1 MKKFS
6 SIMILSMI
14 CALLM
19 TSAAFADHFA
29 TTDMTWAE
37 FYAGETGQTAE
48 ELTAAG
54 LDAVTSATNRI
65 SGRFSQLVSSN
76 DGYQIIGV
84 KAVQVRMSDTVYE
97 ALKSD
102 TRYTFVETEFD
113 EYKEVSADGSFG
125 AMVSDLKTATNAS
138 VTSLSSGPASTWG
151 NYSLNL
157 ANVSEITL
165 TSGDERFDL
174 GATLTTSD
182 GKVYGLRH
190 NSNLWF
196 NASTIAFCVNADYKE
211 PHGSTRDYAYTQDLV
226 GKTITKITY
235 ILKDQPNVEID
246 CNVYVT
252 EPTSAEVKVE
262 VLSPDAAKLT
272 VENSE
277 SGADYAPVSVYRG
290 SGRGRT
296 SLTAETNYT
305 FENGVLT
312 ITSDDMATLQD
323 YTVIFSDANKKYND
337 ISATFNFYYH
347 YATTD
352 MTWAEF
358 YAGEVGET
366 VSDLETAGL
375 DAIST
380 PTTGHSNRFPLLLS
394 AESPDVSGT
403 VISGEKAVQVR
414 MSDDVYQTLK
424 SNSRYKF
431 VSGVFSEYK
440 VVNSDGTFGKMLTSL
455 TSVDATVSLASG
467 ASARWGQYQINISGA
482 NIDIGLSN
490 KIATKFLGVVLETSD
505 GKKYGMRH
513 DNNLW
518 SDANTIAFCVNENY
532 TEPHGQG
539 TKRDYDYTAD
549 LADKTISKIT
559 FLIKDAADVEISCN
573 LKVKSLS
580 SATATATVSGDD
592 TVNFTLSDS
601 SYTLSSVSSGSGRNA
616 KTLDSSDY
624 TYSNGVLTITSGGSG
639 SYTAYF
645 TSEQYTD
652 ISASFTFDNYYATT
666 DMTWAEFYAGET
678 GSSKSELEAAGLDA
692 VSSSTNRIS
701 GRFSQLVA
709 SNDGYDIVGVKAVQ
723 VRMSDAV
730 YQVLSKDTRYTLA
743 TKGFSEYKVVSSDG
757 SFGKMTDT
765 GTKTVN
771 DAVVTLSSG
780 GSATW
785 GNYQLEIS
793 GVNITVSSG
802 DTRYDLGA
810 TIETS
815 DGKIYGL
822 RHNSNLWFQA
832 NTIALSFR
840 DFVEPHGIH
849 RDYDYTSDLEGKTLK
864 KITFILKDQADVVIN
879 CDVFLKKWT
888 DATVKATEPETGFL
902 VPLASLDF
910 AFTGVPSDA
919 NYTLSNFQSGSGRNR
934 STISADLYTFANNT
948 LSMKDGFN
956 TGAYRV
962 VFADSNNKYVD
973 LAASFTIYTTDASSL
988 IMPDANNAAELGFLL
1003 TPRGAMAAID
1013 KALDDNKLVNASSYT
1028 TSSDNYSA
1036 AFTNAAN
1043 IITGSGFSFDIA
1055 LKNVSSDYSAIVGFQ
1070 KTFRL
1075 TPANCGSDFAA
1086 ILAEMKKFPVFS
1098 YGGVNYVIIE
1108 DTSKLKDMGLKV
1120 MSLNLDG
1127 TSRDITSD
1135 FSVGAIIE
1143 SDTSIAIIYGGMMA
1157 DSATL
1162 SEGEYLLSP
1171 EGEKLFRDGVKDDH
1185 ITATW
1190 FFVKTSTSSGGGD
1203 TPAPGGSGGSEGDDE
1218 ASTEVPEKAYQE
1230 SQTPSATVQEN
1241 FSEPAVVETVANAIE
1256 KKLGASLPSGVDGAL
1271 IVLPDSAKGDKRDL
1285 TNGEVAALED
1295 ASEDILVVLETM
1307 KVASDGIYY
1316 FKVPSDNLEIGK
1328 LIFIHMFVGNDSETK
1343 SVRSSTYDDEGENAV
1358 FVNDNGEVITKVP
1371 ASKDVNVAAYMEAD
1385 TEYTPVVTTSD
1396 STTTP
1401 SQYHGSGGGGGCNSG
1416 IFSGMILALGLAL
1429 VFKRN

>member
-19 TSAAFADHFA
+19 TGAAFADHFA

-37 FYAGETGQTAE
+37 FYAGEVGEAASDLE
-48 ELTAAG
+48 AAG
-54 LDAVTSATNRI
+54 LDAISTPTTGHTNRFPLLLSAESPDGSGTVI
-65 SGRFSQLVSSN
+65 SGE
-76 DGYQIIGV
+76 
-84 KAVQVRMSDTVYE
+84 KAVPVRMSDSVYN
-97 ALKSD
+97 ALTDKS
-102 TRYTFVETEFD
+102 RYTFVETEFD

-125 AMVSDLKTATNAS
+125 EMVSDHTTAANPVITFVTGAS
-138 VTSLSSGPASTWG
+138 ASWGQYQFTISGVDLDIG
-151 NYSLNL
+151 L
-157 ANVSEITL
+157 
-165 TSGDERFDL
+165 SGDKIARKYRGVVLE
-174 GATLTTSD
+174 TSD
-182 GKVYGLRH
+182 GKKYGMRH
-190 NSNLWF
+190 DNNLWSD
-196 NASTIAFCVNADYKE
+196 AGSIAFCVNANYTE
-211 PHGSTRDYAYTQDLV
+211 PHGQGVTRDYDYTSDLA
-226 GKTITKITY
+226 GKTIKKITY
-235 ILKDQPNVEID
+235 LLENTANVEIY
-246 CNVYVT
+246 CNNVYVNK
-252 EPTSAEVKVE
+252 PTSAEISVE
-262 VLSPDAAKLT
+262 VLSTDTARLT
-272 VENSE
+272 VKNSE
-277 SGADYAPVSVYRG
+277 SDADYAPVSVYRG

-296 SLTAETNYT
+296 NLAAETNYT

-312 ITSDDMATLQD
+312 ITSDDNTALQD
-323 YTVIFSDANKKYND
+323 YTVIFRDGNNKYND
-337 ISATFNFYYH
+337 ISTTFNFYYH

-358 YAGEVGET
+358 YAGEVGEAA
-366 VSDLETAGL
+366 SDLEAAGL

-440 VVNSDGTFGKMLTSL
+440 VVNSDGTFGKMVTQL
-455 TSVDATVSLASG
+455 TSVDATVNLASG
-467 ASARWGQYQINISGA
+467 ASARWGHYQINISGA

-490 KIATKFLGVVLETSD
+490 KIAAKFLGVVLETSD

-518 SDANTIAFCVNENY
+518 SDADTIAFCVNANY

-539 TKRDYDYTAD
+539 VTRDYDYTAA
-549 LADKTISKIT
+549 LEGKTISKIT
-559 FLIKDAADVEISCN
+559 FLIKDAADVEIPCN
-573 LKVKSLS
+573 LKVKTLGN
-580 SATATATVSGDD
+580 ATVSATVSGDD
-592 TVNFTLSDS
+592 TVNFTLSGDSS
-601 SYTLSSVSSGSGRNA
+601 SYTLSSVSSGSGRNV
-616 KTLDSSDY
+616 KTLNPSDY
-624 TYSNGVLTITSGGSG
+624 TYSNGVLTITGGGSG

-645 TSEQYTD
+645 TSDTYAD
-652 ISASFTFDNYYATT
+652 ISETFAFDNYYATT

-678 GSSKSELEAAGLDA
+678 GKSKSELEAAGLDA

-723 VRMSDAV
+723 VRMSNNV
-730 YQVLSKDTRYTLA
+730 YQVLSRDTRYTLA
-743 TKGFSEYKVVSSDG
+743 TKAFSEYKVVSSDG

-771 DAVVTLSSG
+771 DATITLSSG

-785 GNYQLEIS
+785 GNYQLGIS

-815 DGKIYGL
+815 DGTIYGL
-822 RHNSNLWFQA
+822 RHNSNLWFNA
-832 NTIALSFR
+832 DTIALSFR
-840 DFVEPHGIH
+840 DFVEAHGVH
-849 RDYDYTSDLEGKTLK
+849 RDYDYTSDLEGKTIK

-879 CDVFLKKWT
+879 CDVFLKNWT
-888 DATVKATEPETGFL
+888 DATVKATEPAMGFL
-902 VPLASLDF
+902 VPLASLDLV
-910 AFTGVPSDA
+910 FTGVPSDA
-919 NYTLSNFQSGSGRNR
+919 NYTLSMFQSGSGRNR

-948 LSMKDGFN
+948 LTMKDGFN

-962 VFADSNNKYVD
+962 VFADSNDKYVD
-973 LAASFTIYTTDASSL
+973 LATSFTIYTTDANSL
-988 IMPDANNAAELGFLL
+988 IMPDANNAAELDFLL
-1003 TPRGAMAAID
+1003 TPRGAMASID
-1013 KALDDNKLVNASSYT
+1013 AELDKNKFVNASSYT

-1055 LKNVSSDYSAIVGFQ
+1055 LKNVSSDYSAIVGFE

-1075 TPANCGSDFAA
+1075 TTANCGSDFAA

-1098 YGGVNYVIIE
+1098 YGGVNYVMIE
-1108 DTSKLKDMGLKV
+1108 DTSKFKDMGLKV

-1190 FFVKTSTSSGGGD
+1190 FFVKTSTSSGGG
-1203 TPAPGGSGGSEGDDE
+1203 GSEGDDE
-1218 ASTEVPEKAYQE
+1218 PSTEVPETAYQE
-1230 SQTPSATVQEN
+1230 SQTPSETAREN
-1241 FSEPAVVETVANAIE
+1241 FAEPAVVEKVANTIKE
-1256 KKLGASLPSGVDGAL
+1256 QLGSLPSGVDGTL
-1271 IVLPDSAKGDKRDL
+1271 IVLPDSAKFGTREL
-1285 TNGEVAALED
+1285 TNGEVAALKD

-1307 KVASDGIYY
+1307 KVDSDGIYY

-1328 LIFIHMFVGNDSETK
+1328 LIFIHMLVGDSSETK
-1343 SVRSSTYDDEGENAV
+1343 SVRSSSFEDDGDNAV
-1358 FVNDNGEVITKVP
+1358 FVNDNGDVITKVP

-1396 STTTP
+1396 SKTTP
-1401 SQYHGSGGGGGCNSG
+1401 EYHHSSSGGGCDSG
-1416 IFSGMILALGLAL
+1416 IFSGMILVLGLSL
-1429 VFKRN
+1429 LFKKN